1 MTVRRS
7 KEAAMVV
14 VLVICSFVLTGFARP
29 RSEQGLIF
37 TGFHSAINFFPSVDS
52 RRKQNGIDTISG
64 RFYRDATEKYRSKKS
79 VTGGLV
85 QHSHLWQ
92 IFRSKIAAVFIRV
105 IVDMYCRYCST
116 K

>member
-52 RRKQNGIDTISG
+52 RRKQSGMIPYQDDSIEMLQRSIDLKNQSLEAWYNTVTYGKYFVQKSLQFSSG
-64 RFYRDATEKYRSKKS
+64 
-79 VTGGLV
+79 L
-85 QHSHLWQ
+85 
-92 IFRSKIAAVFIRV
+92 
-105 IVDMYCRYCST
+105 
-116 K
+116 